1 MNYQETI
8 DYLYQLL
15 PVFHREGKKA
25 YKADLKNTLAICE
38 HLGNPQQKFKSI
50 HVGVPMEK
58 EVLLIFWHQFYKKQ
72 DTKQVFIPHHI

>member
-38 HLGNPQQKFKSI
+38 HLEI
-50 HVGVPMEK
+50 HNKNSKVSM
-58 EVLLIFWHQFYKKQ
+58 
-72 DTKQVFIPHHI
+72 